1 MSNSI
6 NVAVMIKLEPDLSEG
21 NVSYNPDGTLNRSLT
36 KSILGAHSAVASRA
50 AFYSKVLYDSNIKVC
65 TMGPPAADVALKQSL
80 EICNAD
86 EMHLYSDRIFAGA
99 DTLGTAETIKT
110 GIEKMGSIDLVISG
124 HRAVDG
130 ETGQTGPQTA
140 WKLGFNFLGNVI
152 SYHIDTR
159 TRTLY
164 ANRLIELQGL
174 YNVREE
180 VECPLPALITID
192 PSYKERYTTVS
203 LRLKYVRLQNDAARR
218 AENYK
223 DFLKVWNAKDLGV
236 DPKYVGLPGSPTI
249 VYKVERIPKAKASR
263 KARIIDGSNTNEL
276 NDLSRA
282 LLQMVN
288 GKG

>member
-1 MSNSI
+1 
-6 NVAVMIKLEPDLSEG
+6 
-21 NVSYNPDGTLNRSLT
+21 
-36 KSILGAHSAVASRA
+36 
-50 AFYSKVLYDSNIKVC
+50 
-65 TMGPPAADVALKQSL
+65 
-80 EICNAD
+80 
-86 EMHLYSDRIFAGA
+86 
-99 DTLGTAETIKT
+99 
-110 GIEKMGSIDLVISG
+110 
-124 HRAVDG
+124 
-130 ETGQTGPQTA
+130 
-140 WKLGFNFLGNVI
+140 
-152 SYHIDTR
+152 
-159 TRTLY
+159 
-164 ANRLIELQGL
+164 
-174 YNVREE
+174 